1 MMIKKENV
9 MKTILKFSF
18 FLASPLL
25 AVVYWRNAMKNMDEM
40 NVSYNLTYL
49 D

>member
-25 AVVYWRNAMKNMDEM
+25 AVVYWRNAMKDMEGMD
-40 NVSYNLTYL
+40 VSFNLTYNE
-49 D
+49 

>member
-25 AVVYWRNAMKNMDEM
+25 AVVYWRNAMKDMEGMD
-40 NVSYNLTYL
+40 VSFNLTYN